1 MTGTGFTA
9 TVNLVSGINT
19 INITA
24 IDLAGNTTSA
34 KRTVT
39 YSAPASQLTLAVT
52 NPPQDVTTHYPSM
65 TIRGTVKD
73 ASGAVKVT
81 VKVNDRSY
89 YLTVNSEGNF
99 SKQINFTTP
108 KTYVIT
114 VKATDLSGNTA
125 TVTRNV
131 IYSLNSHD
139 DDDDHHDD

>member
-1 MTGTGFTA
+1 
-9 TVNLVSGINT
+9 
-19 INITA
+19 
-24 IDLAGNTTSA
+24 
-34 KRTVT
+34 
-39 YSAPASQLTLAVT
+39 
-52 NPPQDVTTHYPSM
+52 M

-89 YLTVNSEGNF
+89 YLTVNRDGSF
-99 SKQINFTTP
+99 SKQITFTTS

-131 IYSLNSHD
+131 IYSLDNH